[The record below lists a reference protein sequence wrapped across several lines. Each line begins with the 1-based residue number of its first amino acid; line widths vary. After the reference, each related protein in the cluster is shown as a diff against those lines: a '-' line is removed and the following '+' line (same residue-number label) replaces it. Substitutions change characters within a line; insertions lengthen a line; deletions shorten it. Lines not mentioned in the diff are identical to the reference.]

1 MIEGGKEGPQTWVGE
16 RRLEVVEE
24 TLTGDLIAIAEG
36 GGTMI
41 EEVGEEIN
49 STMTRGEEGKCHLT
63 VVEQRRVPVPSSAPL
78 LLNIVLGSE
87 PKRWLDLS
95 LVDEL
100 C

>member
-36 GGTMI
+36 GGAMI

-63 VVEQRRVPVPSSAPL
+63 MVEQRRAPVPSSVQL
-78 LLNIVLGSE
+78 LLNIVLGSD

-95 LVDEL
+95 P